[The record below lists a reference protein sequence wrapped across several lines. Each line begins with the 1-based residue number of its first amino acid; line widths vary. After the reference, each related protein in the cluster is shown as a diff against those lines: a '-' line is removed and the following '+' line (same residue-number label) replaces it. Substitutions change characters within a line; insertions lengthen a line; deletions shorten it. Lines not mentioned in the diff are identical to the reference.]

1 MAKYRVYIIDYSYIV
16 NIALSYNVSLHT
28 SLLIIQYL
36 PPCDWKEL
44 LPAVTWIFVKNKKNK
59 AINKTEQR
67 YWQELSIPPTLCCIK
82 SEVMIVTDKARHLIG
97 SLD

>member
-16 NIALSYNVSLHT
+16 NIALSYSVSLHT

-44 LPAVTWIFVKNKKNK
+44 LPVVTWIFVKNRKKTKRLIKRNK
-59 AINKTEQR
+59 DTGR
-67 YWQELSIPPTLCCIK
+67 S
-82 SEVMIVTDKARHLIG
+82 
-97 SLD
+97 